1 MTKMD
6 AAPSSITVLLVFG
19 LLLSKYP
26 SYMVKAAEGFSDL
39 SVSRFEVVSNKAKRI
54 HPPPPPRRGTRQI
67 PRYMPRKPLPPP
79 SPPPPLP

>member
-19 LLLSKYP
+19 LLLSEYP

-39 SVSRFEVVSNKAKRI
+39 SVSRFEAVSNKAKRI
-54 HPPPPPRRGTRQI
+54 PPPPPPRRWTRPV
-67 PRYMPRKPLPPP
+67 PRVLPLPP

>member
-6 AAPSSITVLLVFG
+6 AAPSSIIVLLVFG

-54 HPPPPPRRGTRQI
+54 PPPPSPRRGPVYVPKLP
-67 PRYMPRKPLPPP
+67 PRPPIPP